1 MSVDTGFSC
10 NGGIGTLSTC
20 TSVCGDGLK
29 YGLEACDNGNQTGC
43 TSNCRPD
50 AGFTCLGGIGAKS
63 DCQVRCG
70 DGVLGGA

>member
-1 MSVDTGFSC
+1 
-10 NGGIGTLSTC
+10 LR
-20 TSVCGDGLK
+20 

-43 TSNCRPD
+43 TSNCRAD
-50 AGFTCLGGIGAKS
+50 TGFTCLGGIGVKS